1 MAGSNIK
8 AVTLTATGAITARP
22 VRLFGCVA
30 LPAATAG
37 TIVFD
42 DAGTNLLTLDTPAGL
57 DSGQVWI
64 SFPGEGI
71 RFSTNCVA
79 TITNISVVT
88 AFWG

>member
-1 MAGSNIK
+1 MAGSNIT
-8 AVTLTATGAITARP
+8 AVRLTSTGNVSAGP
-22 VRLFGCVA
+22 VRLYGVTA
-30 LPAATAG
+30 MPSATAG
-37 TIVFD
+37 TVVFA
-42 DAGTNLLTLDTPAGL
+42 DAGTTLLTLDTAAGL
-57 DSGQVWI
+57 DSGQTWI